1 MLKKIEKHYERTP
14 TLRHLAAASVLKLV
28 LKIALMVTPTVALA
42 FAASGRANEVD
53 PSTTNNQ
60 QPTTNNQQP
69 TTNKVK
75 AGLEVAK
82 IKGTAKK
89 TFLHLALQPTEEDQE
104 PPASACKFTD
114 KPSITVISPI
124 EGEVIRSN
132 SGVLDIAIEVYVNP
146 AIITATESLKL
157 KIFLDCK
164 LVASGGGSTFRL
176 PNADRGEHGISER
189 LHQGERE
196 IGQSPQITFTLL
208 RRSIIRR

>member
-1 MLKKIEKHYERTP
+1 MLKKIEKHYERPP
-14 TLRHLAAASVLKLV
+14 TLRHLAAASVLKIV

-53 PSTTNNQ
+53 P
-60 QPTTNNQQP
+60 P

-132 SGVLDIAIEVYVNP
+132 SGVLDIAIEVYVDP
-146 AIITATESLKL
+146 AIIIATESLKP
-157 KIFLDCK
+157 KIFFGWQTRCFWRWFHLSLTKCRPWGARD
-164 LVASGGGSTFRL
+164 
-176 PNADRGEHGISER
+176 
-189 LHQGERE
+189 
-196 IGQSPQITFTLL
+196 
-208 RRSIIRR
+208 

>member
-1 MLKKIEKHYERTP
+1 MRLTR
-14 TLRHLAAASVLKLV
+14 
-28 LKIALMVTPTVALA
+28 
-42 FAASGRANEVD
+42 
-53 PSTTNNQ
+53 Q

-104 PPASACKFTD
+104 PPASDCKFTD
-114 KPSITVISPI
+114 KQSITVISPI

-157 KIFLDCK
+157 KIFLDGK

-176 PNADRGEHGISER
+176 PNADRGEQGISAT
-189 LHQGERE
+189 LHQDERE

>member
-1 MLKKIEKHYERTP
+1 MK
-14 TLRHLAAASVLKLV
+14 
-28 LKIALMVTPTVALA
+28 
-42 FAASGRANEVD
+42 
-53 PSTTNNQ
+53 
-60 QPTTNNQQP
+60 
-69 TTNKVK
+69 
-75 AGLEVAK
+75 VAK

-104 PPASACKFTD
+104 PPASDCKFTD
-114 KPSITVISPI
+114 KQSITVISPI

-132 SGVLDIAIEVYVNP
+132 SGVLDIAIKVYVDP
-146 AIITATESLKL
+146 AIITATESLQL
-157 KIFLDCK
+157 KIFLDGK

-176 PNADRGEHGISER
+176 PNADRGEHGISAT

>member
-1 MLKKIEKHYERTP
+1 MLKKIEKHYERPP
-14 TLRHLAAASVLKLV
+14 TLRHLAAASVLKIV

-53 PSTTNNQ
+53 P
-60 QPTTNNQQP
+60 P

-75 AGLEVAK
+75 AGLKVAK

-104 PPASACKFTD
+104 PPASDCKFTD

-132 SGVLDIAIEVYVNP
+132 SGVLDIAIEVYVDP

-157 KIFLDCK
+157 KIFLDGK

-176 PNADRGEHGISER
+176 PNADRGEHGISAT